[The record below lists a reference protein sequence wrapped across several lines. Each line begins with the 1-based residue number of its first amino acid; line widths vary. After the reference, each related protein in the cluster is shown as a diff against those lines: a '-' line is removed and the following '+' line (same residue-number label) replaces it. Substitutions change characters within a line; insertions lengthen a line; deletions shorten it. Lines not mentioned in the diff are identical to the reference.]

1 MKTILNSLVDVKEC
15 VLVLI
20 DIQDSFLHKLPQEE
34 SELLLE
40 RAGWLVEVA
49 KILQV
54 PLVVTVEEIE
64 CMGPVSPSL
73 AAKLLPPTP
82 VFNKMIFNLA
92 DNPEILQAV
101 RATGRKTAVL
111 AGLETDV
118 CIAQSALGLMEC
130 GFQVAVLADVTAS
143 PGGAHAAGLERM
155 KNAGALVTGL
165 KSLYYEW
172 VRSVDR
178 SNRIRLEHFDRI
190 GRPGGIVL

>member
-20 DIQDSFLHKLPQEE
+20 DSQDSFLHKLPQEE

-82 VFNKMIFNLA
+82 VVNKMIFTLA

-101 RATGRKTAVL
+101 RVTGRKTAVL

-155 KNAGALVTGL
+155 QNAGALVTGL